1 MGEEEDPAKAA
12 LQLAAETVWCI
23 EFLDKLLEG
32 GKLNEKKSKEVRK
45 ARKLLKAEGTP
56 LPQRRQL
63 MRTQC
68 GDYRAKMKA
77 EEEAVKLDVSK
88 VTFNEVDVK
97 GSSSNFI
104 KKKTAA
110 ESNCD
115 MAVKTEFK
123 FNFSPPD
130 DSS

>member
-1 MGEEEDPAKAA
+1 MREEEDPDRAA
-12 LQLAAETVWCI
+12 LQLASETAWCV
-23 EFLDKLLEG
+23 EFLDKLLDG
-32 GKLNEKKSKEVRK
+32 GKLSEKRSKEVRK

-56 LPQRRQL
+56 LPQRRQI

-88 VTFNEVDVK
+88 VTFNDVDVK

-104 KKKTAA
+104 KKKIT
-110 ESNCD
+110 ERNCD
-115 MAVKTEFK
+115 MTSKTEFK
-123 FNFSPPD
+123 FNFNPPD
-130 DSS
+130 DQS

>member
-12 LQLAAETVWCI
+12 LQLAAETVWCV

-32 GKLNEKKSKEVRK
+32 GKLSEKKSKEVRK

-88 VTFNEVDVK
+88 VTFNEVDVA

-104 KKKTAA
+104 KKKTT

-115 MAVKTEFK
+115 TTVKTEFK

-130 DSS
+130 AQS